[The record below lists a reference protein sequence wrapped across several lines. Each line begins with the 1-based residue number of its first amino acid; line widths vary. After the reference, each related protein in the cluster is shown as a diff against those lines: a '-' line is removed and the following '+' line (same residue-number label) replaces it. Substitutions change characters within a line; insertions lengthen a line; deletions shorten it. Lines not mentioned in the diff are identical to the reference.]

1 VHTRCAVAAF
11 VAASLLASCGR
22 APQTPAYTWT
32 DAVREYQRLVVALGE
47 RDPDSIDFFFGD
59 PALAAA
65 VRAQTPPLPEIRRD
79 ADALE
84 ARVRGLPAPS
94 RIDDVRRRRLL
105 LQVTAV
111 AARVPVVTG
120 ANLPFDRESRL
131 LFGVTIGGQGS
142 EARGQGSDDWAAGG
156 WERIREEIARLLPGS
171 GDLADRYDRFDR
183 QFIVPP
189 DRLASVF
196 DKAIDG
202 CRARTVDHLAL
213 PRDER
218 VNVEMVVN
226 KPWSAFSRYEGGYR
240 SRIQINADLGWTVD
254 RVLETACHE
263 TYPGHHAQA
272 LAIDRDLVRGRGWG
286 ELAAQPLFSPAA
298 FVSEGSASLAGG
310 LAFPGDDRVR
320 FEREVLFPAAG
331 LDPAPVAKYVQ
342 VSRLIDRLTPLQ
354 TDIARRYIDGEL
366 EFERAAEALR
376 AQTLMAHAEPALKY
390 INEYRS
396 YAITYTYAPT
406 VVSGW
411 LDAQAATAG
420 ERWKAYARITDPEV
434 QLQILDRANNGQP

>member
-11 VAASLLASCGR
+11 VAASLLSSCGR

-32 DAVREYQRLVVALGE
+32 DAVHEYQRLVVALGE

-65 VRAQTPPLPEIRRD
+65 VRARTPPLPEIRRD
-79 ADALE
+79 ADALA
-84 ARVRGLPAPS
+84 ARVRKLPAS
-94 RIDDVRRRRLL
+94 NRLDEVRRRRLL
-105 LQVTAV
+105 LQVTAI
-111 AARVPVVTG
+111 AARVPVATG

-131 LFGVTIGGQGS
+131 LFGVVVGGQGS
-142 EARGQGSDDWAAGG
+142 EVGGQGSEVGGHGAA
-156 WERIREEIARLLPGS
+156 RVLDEIAGLLPGP
-171 GDLADRYDRFDR
+171 GDLADRYDQFDR
-183 QFIVPP
+183 QFIVRP
-189 DRLASVF
+189 DRLEAVF
-196 DKAIDG
+196 EKAIDG
-202 CRARTVDHLAL
+202 CRARTATHLAL
-213 PRDER
+213 PQNER
-218 VNVEMVVN
+218 VTVEMVVN

-254 RVLETACHE
+254 RILDTACHE

-272 LAIDRDLVRGRGWG
+272 IAIDRDLVRGRGWG
-286 ELAAQPLFSPAA
+286 EFAAQPLFSPAA
-298 FVSEGSASLAGG
+298 FVSEGSASLAGA

-320 FEREVLFPAAG
+320 FERDVLFPAAG
-331 LDPAPVAKYVQ
+331 LDPASVAKYVQ

-354 TDIARRYIDGEL
+354 TDIARRYVDGEL

-390 INEYRS
+390 INEFRS

-406 VVSGW
+406 VVSAW
-411 LDAQAATAG
+411 LDAHAATAD
-420 ERWKAYARITDPEV
+420 ERWKAYATLTDPAV
-434 QLQILDRANNGQP
+434 QLEILNRANNGRP